1 MSDRKR
7 KKTINAF
14 IIISFNTM
22 KYNRQLKKCIYLC
35 TVLIILV
42 VSSTNATNLKNDTII
57 SPPSCP
63 FQNCLRCILSP
74 SGEGPGSCC
83 NKTYTCYDDPIFG
96 YPICL
101 PPYRWICGPDNNNSN
116 QTFQQKQHSTFFRSS
131 KMIDRR

>member
-1 MSDRKR
+1 ME
-7 KKTINAF
+7 
-14 IIISFNTM
+14 
-22 KYNRQLKKCIYLC
+22 YNRQVKKYIYLC
-35 TVLIILV
+35 IVLIILV
-42 VSSTNATNLKNDTII
+42 VSSTNATNLKNDTI